1 MKLTFT
7 RLVRHTSSKGA
18 ALIMTVIILAMI
30 TIMVLGFADLVRY
43 ETVSSSAHQ
52 ERARAQLFARMG
64 VDIVTGV
71 LRRETADSTKTWA
84 SMPGALIV
92 PDMDASPPRPTRLAK
107 QVNLHSGLP
116 STALMDAAYQ
126 PAILRPA
133 NLNIQTFAD
142 QAPPTHLIT
151 DQAQNPA
158 DPASPAVRLPL
169 RWVYVRQDGTL
180 DYSETPDLTLK
191 GNPLVGRF
199 AYWTDDESSKINLNT
214 AWKRNPPGTVP
225 VPGVA
230 TNTFSPSHPT
240 SINLASISGLN
251 PTMVDQLHAKI
262 TPNHLYTDL
271 ASATTGGRFF
281 NSTREVRVLGE
292 DFTTAFNAAKFEVTH
307 YNHDPDS
314 TFFNEPRIVLT
325 TQKKHAKGRPFLDI
339 LTNPGTETAL
349 GADPGTVGNISAA
362 KLNTVILGDPTATPP
377 KLGLVDY
384 LKRTDWPMVSGTS
397 SFQQKYYQTTTSVVR
412 LTQLALNIIDY
423 VRSAESNLTLV
434 EPIRGIVSGGKFVC
448 DVHDTNIRG
457 QENTYKGLTR
467 SLYVTEMGAWV
478 KNTAES
484 GGTHAGR
491 FQYKFFAEVHLPR
504 NCGVSQLN
512 LMSVDSKRL
521 YVYIN
526 AINVASSPTFFS
538 DANVNLQSKWFRV
551 DRANIV
557 GGNPILNEGGYATLV
572 FTAYRQTATRPTKVN
587 MRTAIVLSADKG
599 ITPADPGTSRL
610 DVTPV
615 GDPAKTDDLVYT
627 LDDGSVTETT
637 IKSLQTDDP
646 LVNAVPKD
654 FSSGGHLANTFGL
667 SNSRNSVVAGLP
679 ADNSIVPQQDTDSN
693 GKLSA
698 AGMYLPY
705 PRGHAKNPNGVVQ
718 SPGELGHIHTGIE
731 VTSTAA
737 KGGVPWRTLRLQP
750 NKQVNTIVPDW
761 AFMDLFTVPI
771 DVPPLARGIFAP
783 HDTTTA
789 GRVNMNSQTQPYG
802 NPLLFPT
809 PLERRRPLVALL
821 TGVTKDAAGTQLTT
835 HEAEDIASN
844 IYFRTFATTKFGKS
858 YGSPTTYD
866 SPGEVVEVEGV
877 ADKGEESEAVVR
889 GIANLI
895 CARGSV
901 FNVYTIGQ
909 SLTQTRGGELKVTAE
924 QRQLTLIERYD
935 RDVNPTVADIHFRKA
950 AFQHLNP

>member
-1 MKLTFT
+1 
-7 RLVRHTSSKGA
+7 
-18 ALIMTVIILAMI
+18 
-30 TIMVLGFADLVRY
+30 
-43 ETVSSSAHQ
+43 
-52 ERARAQLFARMG
+52 
-64 VDIVTGV
+64 
-71 LRRETADSTKTWA
+71 
-84 SMPGALIV
+84 
-92 PDMDASPPRPTRLAK
+92 
-107 QVNLHSGLP
+107 
-116 STALMDAAYQ
+116 
-126 PAILRPA
+126 
-133 NLNIQTFAD
+133 
-142 QAPPTHLIT
+142 
-151 DQAQNPA
+151 
-158 DPASPAVRLPL
+158 
-169 RWVYVRQDGTL
+169 VYVRRDGTL
-180 DYSETPDLTLK
+180 DYAESPDLTLK
-191 GNPLVGRF
+191 ENPLVGRF

-214 AWKRNPPGTVP
+214 AWKRNPTVA
-225 VPGVA
+225 GSGA
-230 TNTFSPSHPT
+230 TNAFSPSHPT
-240 SINLASISGLN
+240 SVNLASLAGFNSD
-251 PTMVDQLHAKI
+251 MADQLHAKI

-271 ASATTGGRFF
+271 ASATGGGRFF
-281 NSTREVRVLGE
+281 NSPREVRTLGE
-292 DFTTAFNAAKFEVTH
+292 NFTTVFNAAKFEVTH

-362 KLNTVILGDPTATPP
+362 KLNTVILGDPTANPK

-397 SFQQKYYQTTTSVVR
+397 SFQQKYYQTATSVVR

-423 VRSAESNLTLV
+423 VRSAESNQTLV
-434 EPIRGIVSGGKFVC
+434 EPIRGIISSNKFVC
-448 DVHDTNIRG
+448 DAHDTTIRG

-478 KNTAES
+478 KKTAES
-484 GGTHAGR
+484 GGTHSGR

-504 NCGVSQLN
+504 NCGVPQLDLTN
-512 LMSVDSKRL
+512 VDGKKL

-538 DANVNLQSKWFRV
+538 EANVGMQGKWYRL
-551 DRANIV
+551 DRTNIA
-557 GGNPILNEGGYATLV
+557 GGNPILKEGEYATLV
-572 FTAYRQTATRPTKVN
+572 FTAYRQTTTRPTKLN
-587 MRTAIVLSADKG
+587 MRTAIILSADKG
-599 ITPADPGTSRL
+599 ITPADPGTFRL
-610 DVTPV
+610 EVTPV

-627 LDDGSVTETT
+627 VDDGAVTETA

-646 LVNAVPKD
+646 FVNAVPKD

-667 SNSRNSVVAGLP
+667 PNSRNSVVAKLK
-679 ADNSIVPQQDTDSN
+679 ADTNIVPQQDTDKD
-693 GKLSA
+693 GKLSD
-698 AGMYLPY
+698 AGMRLPY
-705 PRGHAKNPNGVVQ
+705 PRGHATKNPNGVVQ

-737 KGGVPWRTLRLQP
+737 KGGIPWRTLRLQP
-750 NKQVNTIVPDW
+750 NKQANTIVPDW

-771 DVPPLARGIFAP
+771 DVPTLARGIFAP

-789 GRVNMNSQTQPYG
+789 GRVNMNSQAQPYG
-802 NPLLFPT
+802 NPGLFPT

-835 HEAEDIASN
+835 AEAETLANN
-844 IYFRTFATTKFGKS
+844 IYFREFVDPTKK
-858 YGSPTTYD
+858 YGRADTYD
-866 SPGEVVEVEGV
+866 SPGEVVEIEGV

-909 SLTQTRGGELKVTAE
+909 SL
-924 QRQLTLIERYD
+924 
-935 RDVNPTVADIHFRKA
+935 
-950 AFQHLNP
+950 